1 MDVLA
6 NKDELGAN
14 NQLSIKDAPGLQNGD
29 DAVEASHTNEEGSL
43 HEVPGSDAPIST
55 LAPHKSSYTGYLTDG
70 LE

>member
-29 DAVEASHTNEEGSL
+29 DAVEALTPAKRVPCMKFLVVMPPFLLWL
-43 HEVPGSDAPIST
+43 HINQVTQDI
-55 LAPHKSSYTGYLTDG
+55 
-70 LE
+70 